1 MLTDVHI
8 HHFALIDKL
17 ELSLNKGMTVLT
29 GETGAGKSILIDAV
43 SMALG
48 ERAKNITLFSE
59 AEKCEIHL
67 HFDVT
72 HIVAAKKWLEEHEMQ
87 NENEC
92 IIRRVV
98 YKDGRSKSFINQVP
112 VTLPLLRELSS
123 YLINIHGQHAFQNL
137 LKAPAQRDLLDGYAK
152 HHELTSKVS
161 TIYEDWLAVCK
172 EYNILET
179 QQDSRFQRVDYLR
192 FQLDELDALNLTTE
206 ELNTLEAE
214 QKQLANLDSVLKQGH
229 LALSVIEEQEACA
242 LDQINQ
248 AIFAVE
254 SISTLH
260 PSLQNTQQLL
270 NQVRLHAEEATS
282 ELKHYLGRLEA
293 NPERLSFVEE
303 RLSKAHDLARKHRTT
318 LDQLPTL
325 HKTIQEELASLTH
338 FDDALA
344 MLKEKMLAL
353 EKEYQEQA
361 KKLSKSRS
369 RYAKE
374 LSQKITDYIHTLAMP
389 NGQFEIELI
398 KDESPLPC
406 PYGMEKIQFLVSA
419 NPGQPVAPLQQV
431 ASGGELSRISL
442 AIQTLTAK
450 ESATPTLIFDE
461 VDVGIGGQTADIVGE
476 LLREL
481 GKKTQVLCIT
491 HLPQVAA
498 KGHAHLKVE
507 KHQSK
512 TSTQTTLVYLNADDR
527 IYEIARMAGGKSIN
541 PEALAHANTLLV
553 QIDQ

>member
-29 GETGAGKSILIDAV
+29 GETGAGKSIIIDAV
-43 SMALG
+43 SIALG

-67 HFDVT
+67 HFDIT
-72 HIVAAKKWLEEHEMQ
+72 HIVTAKKWLEEHEMQ
-87 NENEC
+87 NEHEC
-92 IIRRVV
+92 IIRRVLH
-98 YKDGRSKSFINQVP
+98 KDGRSKSFINQVP

-161 TIYEDWLAVCK
+161 TVYDDWFLVCK
-172 EYNILET
+172 EHKLLET

-192 FQLDELDALNLTTE
+192 FQLEELDAFNLTTE
-206 ELNTLEAE
+206 ELNILETE
-214 QKQLANLDSVLKQGH
+214 QKQLANLDFVLKQGH
-229 LALSVIEEQEACA
+229 LALSAIEEQEVCA
-242 LDQINQ
+242 LDQLNQ
-248 AIFAVE
+248 AMFAVE
-254 SISTLH
+254 SISALH

-270 NQVRLHAEEATS
+270 NQARLHAEEATS
-282 ELKHYLGRLEA
+282 ELKHYLDRLEA
-293 NPERLSFVEE
+293 NPERLRFVEE

-318 LDQLPTL
+318 LNQLPAL
-325 HKTIQEELASLTH
+325 HKTMQEELASLTH

-344 MLKEKMLAL
+344 TLKEKMALL

-361 KKLSKSRS
+361 KKLSESRAH
-369 RYAKE
+369 YAKE

-389 NGQFEIELI
+389 NGQFKIELI
-398 KDESPLPC
+398 KNESPLPC
-406 PYGMEKIQFLVSA
+406 PHGMEKIQFLVSA
-419 NPGQPVAPLQQV
+419 NPGQPLAPLQQV

-512 TSTQTTLVYLNADDR
+512 SNTQTTLVYLNADER

-541 PEALAHANTLLV
+541 PEALAHASTLLALP
-553 QIDQ
+553 D